1 MQLGQLGVKSTTYN
15 QIDKH
20 YTPKDTHTHTHIHTH
35 IHTVVERTHPGVR

>member
-20 YTPKDTHTHTHIHTH
+20 YTPKDTHTHTHTYTHTYTLWWSA
-35 IHTVVERTHPGVR
+35 HTQA